1 MNKNLMNIEQL
12 LHKGYTL
19 DDAMSVCGYTEDE
32 RDVIAKK
39 FSKLLVH
46 LKYKNK
52 QITNSSQDIEVCINI
67 DDVGTIKKTI
77 E

>member
-1 MNKNLMNIEQL
+1 MNKNFMNIEQL
-12 LHKGYTL
+12 LYNGYTL
-19 DDAMSVCGYTEDE
+19 DDAMFVCGYTEDE
-32 RDVIAKK
+32 RDIIEKK

-67 DDVGTIKKTI
+67 DNVGTIKKTI
-77 E
+77 K